1 MKITYKRGRLAS
13 GGPPLYKE
21 QYKCKVENC
30 QESFR
35 GDLIPDHFRRKLK
48 LAVLDE
54 AKKLDV
60 SSEITNG
67 INHIS
72 TLLIDDENQK
82 KHTLFC

>member
-1 MKITYKRGRLAS
+1 M
-13 GGPPLYKE
+13 
-21 QYKCKVENC
+21 
-30 QESFR
+30 
-35 GDLIPDHFRRKLK
+35 IPDHFRRKSK

>member
-1 MKITYKRGRLAS
+1 M
-13 GGPPLYKE
+13 
-21 QYKCKVENC
+21 
-30 QESFR
+30 
-35 GDLIPDHFRRKLK
+35 IPDHFRRKSK
-48 LAVLDE
+48 LVVLDE

>member
-1 MKITYKRGRLAS
+1 MTYKRGRLAS
-13 GGPPLYKE
+13 EGPLLSKE

-35 GDLIPDHFRRKLK
+35 GDMIPDHFRRKSK

>member
-1 MKITYKRGRLAS
+1 MS
-13 GGPPLYKE
+13 KE

-35 GDLIPDHFRRKLK
+35 GDLIPDHFRRKSK

-54 AKKLDV
+54 AKKLDVSSEMAKKLDV

>member
-1 MKITYKRGRLAS
+1 MS
-13 GGPPLYKE
+13 KE

-35 GDLIPDHFRRKLK
+35 GDLIPDHFRRKSK

-60 SSEITNG
+60 SIEITNE
-67 INHIS
+67 INHFS

-82 KHTLFC
+82 KHTLFCQISDFF

>member
-1 MKITYKRGRLAS
+1 MTYKRGRLAS
-13 GGPPLYKE
+13 GGPPLSKE

-35 GDLIPDHFRRKLK
+35 GDLIPDHFRRKSK

-67 INHIS
+67 INQIS
-72 TLLIDDENQK
+72 TLLINDENQK